1 MTTRQAGAAA
11 DRGLGLS
18 SAGLPGENEGIWT
31 AICVLLGP
39 SRQPAFGLG
48 HWFDSL
54 LFQGQAIIWSLE
66 SGGEALT
73 RFEPR
78 QRRQELL
85 TVRTR
90 IDFHNLRTLRRCT
103 VPPERTPYALF
114 LPRTLCLRGPGEKLA
129 HPGSDGP
136 RV

>member
-1 MTTRQAGAAA
+1 MTTWQAA
-11 DRGLGLS
+11 DRGLGHAGLS

-39 SRQPAFGLG
+39 SRQLALGLG

-54 LFQGQAIIWSLE
+54 LFRGRAIIWSLD

-73 RFEPR
+73 RFEPW

-85 TVRTR
+85 SIRTR
-90 IDFHNLRTLRRCT
+90 IDFHNLRTRRRCT
-103 VPPERTPYALF
+103 VHPEPTPYILF
-114 LPRTLCLRGPGEKLA
+114 LPRTLCLRVPGEKLA